1 MDTKTLAKLCN
12 ETFAQMDMY
21 SPLMINKAA
30 EKLGIEIT
38 AEEKM
43 ELEELITKAL
53 YNFSEVFAEYYI
65 YTDDD
70 ED

>member
-1 MDTKTLAKLCN
+1 MDKKTLAKLSI

-30 EKLGIEIT
+30 EKLGIEIDP
-38 AEEKM
+38 EEQWK
-43 ELEELITKAL
+43 LEELISKAL
-53 YNFSEVFAEYYI
+53 TNFSEVFVDYYI

>member
-1 MDTKTLAKLCN
+1 MDKKTLAKLCN
-12 ETFAQMDMY
+12 ETFAQMDKY

-30 EKLGIEIT
+30 EKLGVEIDIE
-38 AEEKM
+38 KQW
-43 ELEELITKAL
+43 ELEELISKAL
-53 YNFSEVFAEYYI
+53 SNFSEVFIDYYI

>member
-12 ETFAQMDMY
+12 ATFEEMDKY

-30 EKLGIEIT
+30 EKLGIEVT
-38 AEEKM
+38 AEEKL
-43 ELEELITKAL
+43 ELEELISKAL
-53 YNFSEVFAEYYI
+53 YNFSEVFADYYI

>member
-1 MDTKTLAKLCN
+1 MDKKTLAKLSI

-30 EKLGIEIT
+30 EKLGIQIDP
-38 AEEKM
+38 EEQWK
-43 ELEELITKAL
+43 LEELFTKAFCTFPDL
-53 YNFSEVFAEYYI
+53 FVDYYI
-65 YTDDD
+65 YTDD

>member
-12 ETFAQMDMY
+12 ETFAQMDKY

-30 EKLGIEIT
+30 EKLGIEIDP
-38 AEEKM
+38 EEQW
-43 ELEELITKAL
+43 ELEELISKGL
-53 YNFSEVFAEYYI
+53 SNFSEVFADYYI